1 MEGATNYD
9 NVSELSTPENQVVGI
24 LPPGG
29 ELRDLL
35 QELHAE
41 AIPEDKI
48 GVLFGEA
55 DARKL
60 EPVAGEKGVVSGLVR
75 RGLDFGDVDRDYL
88 QKYAEAVRQGGR
100 LIAVVEK
107 DGERRREIGRLL
119 TRHGALMVNSF
130 GQFSVEGI
138 R

>member
-9 NVSELSTPENQVVGI
+9 NVSALNTPENQVLGV
-24 LPPGG
+24 LSADHDL
-29 ELRDLL
+29 EALL
-35 QELHAE
+35 QELHAKG
-41 AIPEDKI
+41 IPGNKI
-48 GVLFGEA
+48 GVLIGEK
-55 DARKL
+55 DAQRL
-60 EPVAGEKGVVSGLVR
+60 EPVAGEKGPVSGVVR

-88 QKYAEAVRQGGR
+88 QKYAKAVRQGGC
-100 LIAVVEK
+100 LVAVVET

-119 TRHGALMVNSF
+119 ARHGALLVNSF

>member
-9 NVSELSTPENQVVGI
+9 NVSALNTPENQVIGV
-24 LPPGG
+24 LPEDHGL
-29 ELRDLL
+29 EALL
-35 QELHAE
+35 QELHAKG
-41 AIPEDKI
+41 IPEDKI
-48 GVLFGEA
+48 GVLIGEK
-55 DARKL
+55 DVQKL
-60 EPVAGEKGVVSGLVR
+60 EPVAGEKGLVSGVVR

-100 LIAVVEK
+100 LIAVVET
-107 DGERRREIGRLL
+107 DGERRREIGVLL
-119 TRHGALMVNSF
+119 TRYGALMVNSF